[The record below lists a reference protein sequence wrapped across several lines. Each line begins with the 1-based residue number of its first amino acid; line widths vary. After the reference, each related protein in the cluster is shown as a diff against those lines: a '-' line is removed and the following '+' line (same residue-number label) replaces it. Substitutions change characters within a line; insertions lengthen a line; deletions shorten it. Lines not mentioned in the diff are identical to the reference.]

1 MLPSTPDFA
10 GLQKTALARHNW
22 PTAKTEGWQFTR
34 LTPISQRQFTAANA
48 AKGEGKANANPKT
61 KTAEADEF
69 IFSNGIL
76 QATPSLS
83 TGITLASIKE
93 SPALLPYLAQSIAL
107 EDSTSTS
114 EVIADLALGQ
124 ADTLHVVT
132 IKEKIDTPL
141 TLSFNY
147 TPGDIPGDTKGQAN
161 HDISSPA
168 VIIFDCEA
176 NTHLTILEQHQGTGT
191 GLSLPFML
199 FRLAKGSSITH
210 SRRLLESDQ
219 RSHLGLVMVDMGEGA
234 RYHAHTLLQGN
245 TLARSE
251 TRIAM
256 NGEEGD
262 ALLNTIYM
270 ARDTQMHDIT
280 SCIDHNAANG
290 LSFQRVHGIVA
301 GQAKS
306 VFQGKVKVAR
316 GAQKTDGNQMSR
328 SLMLSRECEV
338 STKPELEIYAD
349 DVACSHG
356 ATLGEIDDG
365 QLFYLKSRGIP
376 HNTARQMLIVAFL
389 EEVLEAI
396 SDDTARHW
404 LTEVLSPETLAEWCA
419 EEDTTAKPKPTS
431 KSNAK
436 SSATGRSAA

>member
-1 MLPSTPDFA
+1 MLDIIPMPPNTPAIDFA
-10 GLQKTALARHNW
+10 GLQKAALARHDW

-34 LTPISQRQFTAANA
+34 LAPISQQQFTSAIKAEEGVNASPILTNNDKKSEANQ
-48 AKGEGKANANPKT
+48 
-61 KTAEADEF
+61 F
-69 IFSNGIL
+69 IFTNGIL

-83 TGITLASIKE
+83 TGITLAGINE
-93 SPALLPYLAQSIAL
+93 SPSLLAYLTQSMAL
-107 EDSTSTS
+107 EENNGDC
-114 EVIADLALGQ
+114 EVIADLAVGH
-124 ADTLHVVT
+124 AEDIHVVT
-132 IKEKIDTPL
+132 IKQKLNTPI
-141 TLSFNY
+141 TLSFDY
-147 TPGDIPGDTKGQAN
+147 SEGDTSHA
-161 HDISSPA
+161 ISSPA

-176 NTHLTILEQHQGTGT
+176 DTHLTILEQHHGSGN

-199 FRLAKGSSITH
+199 FRLAKGSSVTH

-219 RSHLGLVMVDMGEGA
+219 RSHLGLVLVDMGEGA
-234 RYHAHTLLQGN
+234 RYHAHMLLQGN

-256 NGEEGD
+256 NGEDGD

-270 ARDTQMHDIT
+270 ARDKQMHDIT
-280 SCIDHNAANG
+280 SCIDHNAAHC

-328 SLMLSRECEV
+328 SLLLSRECEV

-396 SDDTARHW
+396 EDDTARHW
-404 LTEVLSPETLAEWCA
+404 LTEVLDEETLAEWCA
-419 EEDTTAKPKPTS
+419 EEDTAAKPKPST
-431 KSNAK
+431 K
-436 SSATGRSAA
+436 GRSAA